1 MPENRIPVDSDLEV
15 SRTALLEMADSAQIG
30 AALGGRFET
39 EGVLTVYFECLLAGY
54 PGWRWTVDLVH
65 VDGVASVI
73 ETSLTP
79 GDGALLSPDWVPW
92 SERLAEYEA
101 AQALLAAEG
110 AAEEAEEEAEGHSED
125 QDDPEEDHDDDDHD
139 DDDLF
144 DEDFDGIEIDELDDS
159 VEGEP
164 QPEVPESSA
173 LLAVSENEPNEPER
187 EPDDASPE
195 PPLKPRRNQRGK
207 KKKQPDEGE

>member
-1 MPENRIPVDSDLEV
+1 MPENRIPADSDLEV
-15 SRTALLEMADSAQIG
+15 SRTALLEVADSDQIG
-30 AALGGRFET
+30 AALGGGFET

-101 AQALLAAEG
+101 AQALLAAEDSAG
-110 AAEEAEEEAEGHSED
+110 EAEGGSED
-125 QDDPEEDHDDDDHD
+125 QDDSDDDPDDDDPDDDDHD
-139 DDDLF
+139 DLF
-144 DEDFDGIEIDELDDS
+144 DEEFDGIEIDELDDS
-159 VEGEP
+159 VEGET

-195 PPLKPRRNQRGK
+195 PPLKPRRNQRAK

>member
-1 MPENRIPVDSDLEV
+1 MPENRIPADSDLEV
-15 SRTALLEMADSAQIG
+15 SRTALLEIADSAQIG

-101 AQALLAAEG
+101 AQALLAAEDSAG
-110 AAEEAEEEAEGHSED
+110 EAEGGSED
-125 QDDPEEDHDDDDHD
+125 QGDSDDDPDDDDHD
-139 DDDLF
+139 DLF
-144 DEDFDGIEIDELDDS
+144 DEEFDGIEIDELDDS